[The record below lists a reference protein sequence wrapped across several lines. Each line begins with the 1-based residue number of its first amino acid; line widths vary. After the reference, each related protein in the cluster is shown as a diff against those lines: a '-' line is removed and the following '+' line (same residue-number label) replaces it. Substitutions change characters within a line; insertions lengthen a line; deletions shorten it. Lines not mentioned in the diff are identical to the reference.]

1 MQGLRKGDS
10 IRRVGPG
17 SWSDKTQLMVWVL
30 HEALLQKEQKAL
42 AKAST
47 ISLARDARRSRLMVR
62 FGSCSS
68 AFNAQVGILGVERG
82 GGDRAGQ
89 ITESTR
95 KILQRFCTLWGQ
107 PPRWFN
113 GPKEHLDMDL
123 FQAVPWLKLIL
134 RTPAAA
140 LPQQFSDSEQT
151 LLNTDLD
158 SSRELPELSRS
169 VSSKVCPQHLYCN
182 LIVEVCSKI
191 EVLMSDAAA
200 NELLAGK
207 RFLNGSLRHIS
218 N

>member
-1 MQGLRKGDS
+1 VYSTEEVLQGLRKGDS

-17 SWSDKTQLMVWVL
+17 SWSDKTQLIIWVL

-42 AKAST
+42 SKAST

-68 AFNAQVGILGVERG
+68 DFKTQVGILGVEKG

-95 KILQRFCTLWGQ
+95 KILQRFCTSWGQ

-123 FQAVPWLKLIL
+123 FQAVPCLNVKLI
-134 RTPAAA
+134 
-140 LPQQFSDSEQT
+140 FHVDC
-151 LLNTDLD
+151 
-158 SSRELPELSRS
+158 LSNFQNQN
-169 VSSKVCPQHLYCN
+169 KPY
-182 LIVEVCSKI
+182 
-191 EVLMSDAAA
+191 
-200 NELLAGK
+200 
-207 RFLNGSLRHIS
+207 
-218 N
+218 